1 MVGSCPGL
9 IAWSAGSSRPHQC
22 HHHDPHPQDGR
33 PGIRGEYP
41 PHCTSRVEWFSI
53 FCDFSKLNTLLWIMY
68 LYFYEFSSNKSAGR
82 GKVSFFITGSGTLT
96 FIFYLHLPFFYL
108 KEVEEQSPKR
118 KKRKKTFCRCPKW
131 KKLFLYLGK
140 WKKIFF
146 FSFLAFKY
154 R

>member
-1 MVGSCPGL
+1 MPWSYSLVCRFLPPTPMPSSWSSPSR
-9 IAWSAGSSRPHQC
+9 WSAWHSRWVP
-22 HHHDPHPQDGR
+22 
-33 PGIRGEYP
+33 YP

-140 WKKIFF
+140 WKKNR
-146 FSFLAFKY
+146 FSFIFSF
-154 R
+154 